1 MAEKLP
7 VIKGKDLIK
16 FFLKYG
22 CEVKELIRAIQGV
35 VEYEIRKK

>member
-22 CEVKELIRAIQGV
+22 CEEKRIKGSHHVMSC
-35 VEYEIRKK
+35 